1 MFSRGPR
8 RKVERPPLTDE
19 QLLSAAVSALAA
31 RSRSEAELRRLLQ
44 KKLTEPAP
52 ARIDKVVARLHE
64 LGYLSDARLAESIVE
79 SKQRQAHLGKRRVT
93 QELLK
98 RGVKADLVGE
108 TIERAYAEVD
118 EVALAQSFVERKR
131 LRPPQD
137 PKETAR
143 LLRALQRA
151 GFSMGTCW
159 KVVRR
164 LGNQAALDGM
174 DEAGL
179 ATDSES

>member
-1 MFSRGPR
+1 M
-8 RKVERPPLTDE
+8 
-19 QLLSAAVSALAA
+19 
-31 RSRSEAELRRLLQ
+31 
-44 KKLTEPAP
+44 
-52 ARIDKVVARLHE
+52 VARLHE
-64 LGYLSDARLAESIVE
+64 LGYLSDVRLAESIVE

-98 RGVKADLVGE
+98 RGVKADLVGK

-118 EVALAQSFVERKR
+118 EVTLAQSFVERKR

-151 GFSMGTCW
+151 GFSMATCW

-174 DEAGL
+174 DEAVL